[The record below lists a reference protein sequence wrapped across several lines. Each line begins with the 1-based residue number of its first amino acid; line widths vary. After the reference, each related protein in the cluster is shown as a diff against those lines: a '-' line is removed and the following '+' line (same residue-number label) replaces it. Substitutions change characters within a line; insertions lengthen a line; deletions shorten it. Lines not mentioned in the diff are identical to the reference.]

1 MAIQIN
7 GNGTIT
13 GISVGGLPDGIVD
26 TDMIAASAVTPA
38 KSTITSKILQVVHG
52 FTTTFFNTSSSTMA
66 DIGLSAAITPAS
78 TSNKILVFGNIGG
91 IETTANNNY
100 GGGELLRDSTVII
113 ADIDRGIG
121 FTADTTRQGTNSPFS
136 ILDSPNSTSSITYKV
151 RFRRAGGDG
160 SISTQTNGSRSAIT
174 LMEIKV

>member
-52 FTTTFFNTSSSTMA
+52 FTTTFSNHTTTSMT
-66 DIGLSAAITPAS
+66 DIGLQASITPAS
-78 TSNKILVFGNIGG
+78 SSNKILVFGNIGG
-91 IETTANNNY
+91 IETSGDNY

-121 FTADTTRQGTNSPFS
+121 YTADSTRQGTNSPFS
-136 ILDSPNSTSSITYKV
+136 ILDSPSSTSSITYKV
-151 RFRRAGGDG
+151 RFRVPAGGG

-174 LMEIKV
+174 LMEISV